1 MIKQQIFP
9 TLFPVKGFF
18 YVSLL
23 LGILKEITGSSL
35 TRKTDSEEEVAAVF
49 DLVQKVFQRM
59 LECMARSFKKQP
71 EEGLQVWAPSL
82 AGSELEGQR
91 PAGGPGCGA
100 RPLALPGR
108 CHAAGG
114 GCQGPLP
121 SGAAP
126 LPGAACSGEGG
137 QGAKSPPLSPGLGTV
152 LAIQVSGPLAW
163 QDRSRELIAVACEY
177 SAARSEDFKNASLG
191 GCL

>member
-35 TRKTDSEEEVAAVF
+35 TWKTDSEDEVAMVF
-49 DLVQKVFQRM
+49 DMVQKVFQQM

-71 EEGLQVWAPSL
+71 EEGLQVWAPPP

-91 PAGGPGCGA
+91 SAGGPGRGA
-100 RPLALPGR
+100 RPAGPRARGCCWR
-108 CHAAGG
+108 CGEVP
-114 GCQGPLP
+114 CSRRRLP
-121 SGAAP
+121 SAP
-126 LPGAACSGEGG
+126 FHWCCPLSLGQRALGRRLGG
-137 QGAKSPPLSPGLGTV
+137 QEPTFECW
-152 LAIQVSGPLAW
+152 SG
-163 QDRSRELIAVACEY
+163 DRVG
-177 SAARSEDFKNASLG
+177 SLG
-191 GCL
+191 QQAIGPRALLLGRTEAESYLQ